1 MFEYMVFYFG
11 CYCTEKINKI
21 NKTSYFFKMDEM
33 YLATT
38 FRRDRIA
45 TTTPTTVNSVFFER
59 MFFIFQRVQVQFLP
73 SFSLISTSK
82 RAFLEVVYQAQS
94 QRVLF
99 DQFSYNLISF
109 GLSVLYL
116 SFYSFDPFS
125 LSADLVYHQDTY
137 SRGRRYGMDFS
148 VLEMTYFGVFAPKKI
163 LGFKNSYM

>member
-59 MFFIFQRVQVQFLP
+59 MFFHISKSSSSISAFFFTDIDVKTGIFGSRLSSSV
-73 SFSLISTSK
+73 STGT
-82 RAFLEVVYQAQS
+82 V
-94 QRVLF
+94 
-99 DQFSYNLISF
+99 
-109 GLSVLYL
+109 
-116 SFYSFDPFS
+116 
-125 LSADLVYHQDTY
+125 
-137 SRGRRYGMDFS
+137 
-148 VLEMTYFGVFAPKKI
+148 
-163 LGFKNSYM
+163 

>member
-1 MFEYMVFYFG
+1 
-11 CYCTEKINKI
+11 
-21 NKTSYFFKMDEM
+21 M

-45 TTTPTTVNSVFFER
+45 TTTPTTVNSVFWANV
-59 MFFIFQRVQVQFLP
+59 FIFQRVQVQFLP
-73 SFSLISTSK
+73 SFSPISTSK
-82 RAFLEVVYQAQS
+82 QEYLVIVYQVQS

-109 GLSVLYL
+109 GLSVLCL

-137 SRGRRYGMDFS
+137 SKDRRYEMDFL
-148 VLEMTYFGVFAPKKI
+148 VLVMTYFGVFAPKKTVRI
-163 LGFKNSYM
+163 KTH

>member
-1 MFEYMVFYFG
+1 MKCILPQPSVAIESQPQHQLQS
-11 CYCTEKINKI
+11 TA
-21 NKTSYFFKMDEM
+21 FFFLSEC
-33 YLATT
+33 
-38 FRRDRIA
+38 
-45 TTTPTTVNSVFFER
+45 
-59 MFFIFQRVQVQFLP
+59 FFIFQRVQVQFLP

-163 LGFKNSYM
+163 LGFKNM

>member
-1 MFEYMVFYFG
+1 MKCILPQPSVAIESQPQHQLQS
-11 CYCTEKINKI
+11 TA
-21 NKTSYFFKMDEM
+21 FFLSEC
-33 YLATT
+33 
-38 FRRDRIA
+38 
-45 TTTPTTVNSVFFER
+45 
-59 MFFIFQRVQVQFLP
+59 FFIFQRVQVQFLP

-109 GLSVLYL
+109 GLSVLCL

-137 SRGRRYGMDFS
+137 SKDRRYEMDFL
-148 VLEMTYFGVFAPKKI
+148 VLVMMYFGVFAPKKI
-163 LGFKNSYM
+163 LGKLIHVNVSLLF